1 MIVQTVLQ
9 EEDYLTYLLY
19 SASRSKRSRANR
31 RRSWLVITG
40 AFLVIGY
47 FFYGKD
53 SFYSYC
59 FFGLAVLNLFLYPL
73 YQRYTYKKHYR
84 KFVADNL
91 SYRIGKESTIDF
103 GSDVIET
110 KDVTGESKFNVSEV
124 AEIIEINTHY
134 FVKLQ
139 SDDGLIIPKTAV
151 DNPDF
156 GEELLAIFDRPEIV
170 LIRDLDW
177 EWK

>member
-40 AFLVIGY
+40 IFLVAG
-47 FFYGKD
+47 FFFNGKD
-53 SFYSYC
+53 SFYSYY
-59 FFGLAVLNLFLYPL
+59 FFGAAALNLFLYPL
-73 YQRYTYKKHYR
+73 YQRYAYKKHYR
-84 KFVADNL
+84 KFVAEKL
-91 SYRIGKESTIDF
+91 AYRAGKECIIDF
-103 GSDVIET
+103 GSDIIET
-110 KDVTGESKFNVSEV
+110 KDLTGESKFNVSEV
-124 AEIIEINTHY
+124 AEIIEISTHY
-134 FVKLQ
+134 FVKLK

-170 LIRDLDW
+170 LIRELDW
-177 EWK
+177 KWK